1 MTLNIT
7 WVLGYKKKEVNGMVL
22 WELFQTFFI
31 MGFVSFGGGY
41 AMIPFIESAVTEYG
55 WISSEQLTNII
66 AIAGMSPGP
75 VASTSAI
82 LIGYTAAGI
91 SGAFVSAIAILLPS
105 LILVIFVA
113 AFFIKLHHNP
123 VVEKMFYGLKP
134 LVTSLIIFAAIKF
147 VLANNL
153 IPIDLTFRS
162 LSLVIIFGLS
172 LFALLKL
179 RWNPVYVILLS
190 GLVGVALYS

>member
-1 MTLNIT
+1 
-7 WVLGYKKKEVNGMVL
+7 MVL
-22 WELFQTFFI
+22 LQLFQTFFI

-41 AMIPFIESAVTEYG
+41 AMIPIIESAITKYG
-55 WISSEQLTNII
+55 WMSSEQLTNII

-75 VASTSAI
+75 IAANSAI

-91 SGAFVSAIAILLPS
+91 SGAFVSTFAILFPS
-105 LILVIFVA
+105 LILVICVAGFFVR
-113 AFFIKLHHNP
+113 LHHNP

-147 VLANNL
+147 ALANNL
-153 IPIDLTFRS
+153 VSINLSFRS
-162 LSLVIIFGLS
+162 ISLVIIFGLS

-179 RWNPVYVILLS
+179 RWNPVYVLLLS
-190 GLVGVALYS
+190 GLVGVTLYS

>member
-1 MTLNIT
+1 
-7 WVLGYKKKEVNGMVL
+7 MVL

-41 AMIPFIESAVTEYG
+41 AMIPIFESAVTEYG
-55 WISSEQLTNII
+55 WMSSEQLMNII

-75 VASTSAI
+75 MAANIAI
-82 LIGYTAAGI
+82 LIGFTTAGI
-91 SGAFVSAIAILLPS
+91 GGAFVSAAAILLPS
-105 LILVIFVA
+105 LILVISVA
-113 AFFIKLHHNP
+113 AFFLKLHHNP

-134 LVTSLIIFAAIKF
+134 IVTSLIIFAAIKF
-147 VLANNL
+147 ALANNL
-153 IPIDLTFRS
+153 VSVDLSFRS
-162 LSLVIIFGLS
+162 LSLIIIFGLS

>member
-1 MTLNIT
+1 
-7 WVLGYKKKEVNGMVL
+7 MVL
-22 WELFQTFFI
+22 WELFQTFFL

-41 AMIPFIESAVTEYG
+41 AMIPIIETAVTEYG
-55 WISSEQLTNII
+55 WMTAERLTNMI

-75 VASTSAI
+75 VAVNSAI
-82 LIGYTAAGI
+82 LIGYSAVGI
-91 SGAFVSAIAILLPS
+91 SGAIISAIAILLPS
-105 LILVIFVA
+105 LILVICVA

-123 VVEKMFYGLKP
+123 VVERMFYGLKP

-147 VLANNL
+147 ALANNL
-153 IPIDLTFRS
+153 ISIDISFRS
-162 LSLVIIFGLS
+162 ISFVIIFGLS

-179 RWNPVYVILLS
+179 RWNPVYVIILS